1 MASSAPLA
9 QEELQPAGKHLRNQ
23 LAAAARSINWSYAI
37 FWSIS
42 SGNPGALTWKDGFYN
57 GEIKT
62 RRINNSSLELSSN
75 QVIMQRSEQLR
86 ELYEALLSAERNRRV
101 ARPVASLSPED
112 LGDTEWY
119 YVVCMT
125 YAFRPG
131 QGLPGISFASNEH
144 VWLWNTHLA
153 NSRTFSRALLA
164 KTIFCVPLL
173 GGVLELGTTSS
184 VPENTHLVDR
194 ITRFF
199 KETPQFP
206 NCMNN
211 PSANLIEQAN
221 SAIVLL
227 DDLDED
233 AMETMVAEGRHELGE
248 VDCLFNTNVEQLTEI
263 DDLHGLWEELDVQPL
278 GNSWIMD
285 GPFLSVV
292 PEAKA
297 TATQTQ
303 SVLGDGSRVTSF
315 MAWTMP
321 RSDELATVLP
331 VIGKPQMLLKKV
343 VSGGAWTN
351 NGDERTGIK
360 RTTQESDIK
369 NHAVSERRRREKLNE
384 MFLILESLVP
394 TIRRV
399 DKASI
404 LAETIAY
411 LKELEQKVQ
420 ELESSMGPVSRPA
433 DETMQR
439 CHDNEIPG
447 KRICAAK
454 RKKASQVSGNMEGE
468 NHWVLNKDSASK
480 IINVSVNGAEVVV
493 QVQCWWNELLM
504 ARVFDAI
511 KHLHL
516 DILWVQASTPDGL
529 LRLKI
534 QAQFVSSTTLA
545 PGMIREALQK
555 AISMS

>member
-37 FWSIS
+37 FWSTS

-62 RRINNSSLELSSN
+62 RRINNSLELTSN
-75 QVIMQRSEQLR
+75 QVVMQRSEQLR
-86 ELYEALLSAERNRRV
+86 ELYEALLSGECDRRA

-153 NSRTFSRALLA
+153 DSKTFSRALLA
-164 KTIFCVPLL
+164 KSAAIQTIFCVPLL

-184 VPENTHLVDR
+184 VPENTDLVDR
-194 ITRFF
+194 ITRSF
-199 KETPQFP
+199 KEPPQYP
-206 NCMNN
+206 NCMNVI
-211 PSANLIEQAN
+211 PSANLTEQAN

-248 VDCLFNTNVEQLTEI
+248 VDSLFNTNVEQITEI

-297 TATQTQ
+297 AATQTQ
-303 SVLGDGSRVTSF
+303 SVLGDSSRVTSF

-331 VIGKPQMLLKKV
+331 VIVKPQMLLKKV
-343 VSGGAWTN
+343 VSGGSWTN

-360 RTTQESDIK
+360 RTTQESEIK

-439 CHDNEIPG
+439 CHDSEIPG
-447 KRICAAK
+447 KIISAAK
-454 RKKASQVSGNMEGE
+454 RKKASEVSRNMEND
-468 NHWVLNKDSASK
+468 NHWVLYKDSASK
-480 IINVSVNGAEVVV
+480 IINVSVNSAKVVV
-493 QVQCWWNELLM
+493 QVQCRWNELLM

-516 DILWVQASTPDGL
+516 DVLSVQASTPDGL

-534 QAQFVSSTTLA
+534 EAQVISS
-545 PGMIREALQK
+545 
-555 AISMS
+555 